1 MFSDKE
7 NVAIDASESSMIG
20 QNMRITGSV
29 ISDGAVICAGQ
40 LDGTVECKSLHILPG
55 GKLNG
60 DIKANHVIIDGLVIG
75 NVKAERV
82 QLAQH
87 ADFSG
92 DLCCAGIAVDE
103 GAKIQASFS
112 RDQIQNG

>member
-7 NVAIDASESSMIG
+7 NVAIDASVSSTIG
-20 QNMRITGSV
+20 LNMRITGSV

-40 LDGTVECKSLHILPG
+40 LDGNVECESLHILQG

-60 DIKANHVIIDGLVIG
+60 DIMANHVIVAGLMIG

-82 QLAQH
+82 QMAQH

-92 DLCCAGIAVDE
+92 DLFCAGIEVDE

-112 RDQIQNG
+112 RD

>member
-1 MFSDKE
+1 M
-7 NVAIDASESSMIG
+7 AIDASESSMIG
-20 QNMRITGSV
+20 QNMRITGSI
-29 ISDGAVICAGQ
+29 ISVGAVICTGQ
-40 LDGTVECKSLHILPG
+40 FDGTFECESLHILLG

-60 DIKANHVIIDGLVIG
+60 DIKANHVIFDGLMIG
-75 NVKAERV
+75 NVRAKRV
-82 QLAQH
+82 QMAQN
-87 ADFSG
+87 AGSSG

>member
-7 NVAIDASESSMIG
+7 NVTIDASKSSMIG

-29 ISDGAVICAGQ
+29 ISGAAVICAGQ
-40 LDGTVECKSLHILPG
+40 LDGTVECESLHILLG

-60 DIKANHVIIDGLVIG
+60 DIKVEHVIVDGLMID

-82 QLAQH
+82 PLAQH

-92 DLCCAGIAVDE
+92 DLCSAGIAVDE

>member
-1 MFSDKE
+1 MSSDKE

-20 QNMRITGSV
+20 LNMRITGSV

-40 LDGTVECKSLHILPG
+40 LDGNIECESLHILQG

-60 DIKANHVIIDGLVIG
+60 DIMANHVIFAGLMIG

-82 QLAQH
+82 QMAQH

-92 DLCCAGIAVDE
+92 DLFCAGIEVDE

-112 RDQIQNG
+112 RD

>member
-1 MFSDKE
+1 
-7 NVAIDASESSMIG
+7 MIG
-20 QNMRITGSV
+20 LNMRITGSV

-40 LDGTVECKSLHILPG
+40 LDGNVECESLHILSG

-60 DIKANHVIIDGLVIG
+60 DIMAKHVIIDGLVIG

-82 QLAQH
+82 QMAQH

-92 DLCCAGIAVDE
+92 DLRCAGIAVHE
-103 GAKIQASFS
+103 GAKIHATFS
-112 RDQIQNG
+112 RD

>member
-7 NVAIDASESSMIG
+7 NVAIDASVSSTIG
-20 QNMRITGSV
+20 LNMRITGSV

-40 LDGTVECKSLHILPG
+40 LDGNVECESSHILQG

-60 DIKANHVIIDGLVIG
+60 DIMANHVIVAGLMIG
-75 NVKAERV
+75 NVKAEGV
-82 QLAQH
+82 QMAQH

-92 DLCCAGIAVDE
+92 DLFCAGIEVDE

-112 RDQIQNG
+112 RD

>member
-7 NVAIDASESSMIG
+7 NVVIDALESSMIG
-20 QNMRITGSV
+20 LNMRITGSV

-40 LDGTVECKSLHILPG
+40 LDGNVECESLHILSG

-60 DIKANHVIIDGLVIG
+60 DIMTKHVIIEGLVIG

-82 QLAQH
+82 QMAQH

-92 DLCCAGIAVDE
+92 DLCCAGIAVCE
-103 GAKIQASFS
+103 GAKNTSQL
-112 RDQIQNG
+112 

>member
-7 NVAIDASESSMIG
+7 NVALDAPESSMIG

-40 LDGTVECKSLHILPG
+40 LVGTVECESLHILLG
-55 GKLNG
+55 RKLNSA
-60 DIKANHVIIDGLVIG
+60 IKAKHATIDGLMIG
-75 NVKAERV
+75 NVQAERV

-92 DLCCAGIAVDE
+92 DLCYVGIAADE

-112 RDQIQNG
+112 RDRI

>member
-7 NVAIDASESSMIG
+7 NVAIDASESSMIC

-29 ISDGAVICAGQ
+29 IPDGAVMCAGQ
-40 LDGTVECKSLHILPG
+40 LDGTVECERLHILLG

-60 DIKANHVIIDGLVIG
+60 DLKAMHVIIDGLMIG
-75 NVKAERV
+75 NIQAERV

-92 DLCCAGIAVDE
+92 DLCYVGIAADE
-103 GAKIQASFS
+103 GAKILASFS
-112 RDQIQNG
+112 RDRI

>member
-7 NVAIDASESSMIG
+7 NVAIDASVSSTIG
-20 QNMRITGSV
+20 LNMRITGSV

-40 LDGTVECKSLHILPG
+40 LDGNVECESLHILPG

-60 DIKANHVIIDGLVIG
+60 DIMAIRVTADGLVIG

-82 QLAQH
+82 QMAQH
-87 ADFSG
+87 ADFCG
-92 DLCCAGIAVDE
+92 DLCCAGIKMDE
-103 GAKIQASFS
+103 GAKIQASSS
-112 RDQIQNG
+112 RD

>member
-20 QNMRITGSV
+20 QNMRITSSV

-40 LDGTVECKSLHILPG
+40 LDGTVECESLHILPG
-55 GKLNG
+55 GKFNG

-82 QLAQH
+82 QMAQH
-87 ADFSG
+87 ADFSL
-92 DLCCAGIAVDE
+92 DLCCAGIEVDE
-103 GAKIQASFS
+103 GAKIQASIS
-112 RDQIQNG
+112 RD

>member
-1 MFSDKE
+1 MVFRQRRTRRP
-7 NVAIDASESSMIG
+7 VALYFRG
-20 QNMRITGSV
+20 MRTF
-29 ISDGAVICAGQ
+29 
-40 LDGTVECKSLHILPG
+40 
-55 GKLNG
+55 
-60 DIKANHVIIDGLVIG
+60 DIPEFYRSPVIG
-75 NVKAERV
+75 KVKAERV